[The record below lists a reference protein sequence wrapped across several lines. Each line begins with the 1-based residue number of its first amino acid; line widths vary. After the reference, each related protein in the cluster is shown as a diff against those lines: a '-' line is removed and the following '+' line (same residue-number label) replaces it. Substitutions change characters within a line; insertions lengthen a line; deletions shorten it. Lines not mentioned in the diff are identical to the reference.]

1 MNRSRKLTNPG
12 NRKAV
17 SSMLAGLLVVLI
29 AIACIMAISFF
40 AVGIFSSL
48 HQEQQVT
55 NLLHYKDAEYLS
67 MAISGSTLEVTNG
80 GQYTAKITQIMM
92 WNPNANSQPTFI
104 NESITLYPGSSYS
117 FTLQTPYRYAI
128 LTSYGNEWYVPFDI
142 NNPALDVYALTIT
155 STAGGSTT
163 PAPGTYYYAY
173 GDKVMV
179 TATPAQYY
187 SWDGWSGTG
196 AYSYSGTNDP
206 ITLYMWSNITEAVTF
221 NPIYATVT
229 FSQTGMGSSASGT
242 VLTVDG
248 NSYTYSQLPISFT
261 WQEGTTH
268 SFSWISP
275 VSGGSGAQYV
285 WESTTGLSSSQSGS
299 FTVTGSGSITAAYQ
313 LQYYLSV
320 GIASGSGSVSGSGWY
335 NAGSGAT
342 ASEYP
347 AGGWHFIGWSN
358 GATGS
363 TYTFTM
369 NGPNSIDANFGINSY
384 SVTFYSNP
392 VSGAPISTNYGSG
405 TTPYSVSVN
414 YGSTISYTFGSSFS
428 GGSGVQ
434 YVNPNPLSGS
444 QTIYGSTT
452 ITASYTTQLYVNAYV
467 NSGSGSVSGGGWY
480 NEGTLVTVTASPSAD
495 WYFSSWTG
503 VSGGNPYQF
512 NIYAPTSI
520 GANFEEEGELFYSA
534 LDYGTNA
541 NAYSTATFTG
551 PETTSLTW
559 SGGADGQ
566 YVMPG
571 TYSVSYGNSQ
581 YGAGV
586 YSAPS
591 SVTVS
596 PGGDTF
602 VFATYYTPTS
612 VSVHVGLSGNVIEVN
627 GVVST
632 ADGSNVGAIS
642 SFVINVYWSNNEG
655 SGTSGPAKTDTVSG
669 GAYAWEIGEY
679 TGGSLQIDAT
689 VNFIGYYGYLS
700 SSGSSGMV
708 TP

>member
-1 MNRSRKLTNPG
+1 MPKKRGVSNTISGIIVIIIIIGIIITMAILF
-12 NRKAV
+12 
-17 SSMLAGLLVVLI
+17 SSMLGYYYQQQQI
-29 AIACIMAISFF
+29 NQEYFYKSHE
-40 AVGIFSSL
+40 SL
-48 HQEQQVT
+48 T
-55 NLLHYKDAEYLS
+55 IG
-67 MAISGSTLEVTNG
+67 ISGTSFTVQNI
-80 GQYTAKITQIMM
+80 GQYTTHITQIVTE
-92 WNPNANSQPTFI
+92 NTQTNSATITQENIILYAGQNYTFTNILQKPNQ
-104 NESITLYPGSSYS
+104 
-117 FTLQTPYRYAI
+117 YAI
-128 LTSYGNEWYVPFDI
+128 ITSYGNEWWVPFDI
-142 NNPALDVYALTIT
+142 NSPLNYIYSLTIT
-155 STAGGSTT
+155 STPGGSTT
-163 PAPGTYYYAY
+163 PTAGHTYYYPY
-173 GDKVMV
+173 GEEVTV

-187 SWDGWSGTG
+187 TWGGWSGTG
-196 AYSYSGTNDP
+196 THSYSGTNNP
-206 ITLYMWSNITEAVTF
+206 ITLYMWSNITEAATF

-335 NAGSGAT
+335 NAGSSAT
-342 ASEYP
+342 ASESP
-347 AGGWHFIGWSN
+347 AGGWHFIDWSN

-384 SVTFYSNP
+384 SVTFQSSP
-392 VSGAPISTNYGSG
+392 ASGASVSTNYGSG

-434 YVNPNPLSGS
+434 YVNPNPSSGS

-452 ITASYTTQLYVNAYV
+452 ITASYTTQLYVYAYV

-503 VSGGNPYQF
+503 ASGGNPYQF
-512 NIYAPTSI
+512 NVYSPTSI
-520 GANFEEEGELFYSA
+520 GANFGEDGEIYYASV
-534 LDYGTNA
+534 DYGTFERVG
-541 NAYSTATFTG
+541 STATLSNG
-551 PETTSLTW
+551 QQLSY
-559 SGGADGQ
+559 SGGSDATAW
-566 YVMPG
+566 VPPG
-571 TYSVSYGNSQ
+571 TYSISYSNSQ
-581 YGAGV
+581 YGKGV

-591 SVTVS
+591 SVSVS
-596 PGGDTF
+596 SGGQPSITA
-602 VFATYYTPTS
+602 VYYTPTS
-612 VSVHVGLSGNVIEVN
+612 TTISYTVTSSNGVTISGNVL
-627 GVVST
+627 T
-632 ADGSNVGAIS
+632 ADGSNVGS
-642 SFVINVYWSNNEG
+642 GQSVTVYWYIYNEPNGGGTVVASG
-655 SGTSGPAKTDTVSG
+655 SQVVTTSSG
-669 GAYAWEIGEY
+669 GAYSWEAGWP
-679 TGGSLQIDAT
+679 GGIFASSIT
-689 VNFIGYYGYLS
+689 VKANYAGSAGYLPS
-700 SSGSSGMV
+700 SASETGNL
-708 TP
+708 

>member
-1 MNRSRKLTNPG
+1 
-12 NRKAV
+12 
-17 SSMLAGLLVVLI
+17 MLAGMLVLLI
-29 AIACIMAISFF
+29 AIACVLAISFF

-48 HQEQQVT
+48 YQEQQVT

-80 GQYTAKITQIMM
+80 GQYTARITQIMV
-92 WNPNANSQPTFI
+92 WNPNTNSPPAFI
-104 NESITLYPGSSYS
+104 NESITLYPGSSYN

-142 NNPALDVYALTIT
+142 NNPVLDVYALTIT

-163 PAPGTYYYAY
+163 PAPGTYYYTY
-173 GDKVMV
+173 GDKVTV

-187 SWDGWSGTG
+187 TWGGWTGTG
-196 AYSYSGTNDP
+196 AYSYSGTNNP
-206 ITLYMWSNITEAVTF
+206 ITLYMWSNITEAATF

-248 NSYTYSQLPISFT
+248 NSYAYSQLPIGFS
-261 WQEGTTH
+261 WQEGTSH

-285 WESTTGLSSSQSGS
+285 WRSTTGLSSSQSGS
-299 FTVTGSGSITAAYQ
+299 FTVTGSGSITATYQ
-313 LQYYLSV
+313 PQYYLSV
-320 GIASGSGSVSGSGWY
+320 GIASGSGSVSGTGWY
-335 NAGSGAT
+335 NAGSSAT
-342 ASEYP
+342 ASESP
-347 AGGWHFIGWSN
+347 ATGWHFIDWSN

-384 SVTFYSNP
+384 AVTFQSSP
-392 VSGAPISTNYGSG
+392 ASGASVSTNYGSG
-405 TTPYSVSVN
+405 TTPYSVTVT
-414 YGSTISYTFGSSFS
+414 YGNTISYTFGSSFS

-434 YVNPNPLSGS
+434 YVNPNPSSGS

-503 VSGGNPYQF
+503 ASGGNPYQF
-512 NIYAPTSI
+512 NVYSPTSI
-520 GANFEEEGELFYSA
+520 GANFGEDGEIYYASV
-534 LDYGTNA
+534 DYGTFERVG
-541 NAYSTATFTG
+541 STATLSNG
-551 PETTSLTW
+551 QQLSY
-559 SGGADGQ
+559 SGGSDATAW
-566 YVMPG
+566 VPPG
-571 TYSVSYGNSQ
+571 TYSISYSNSQ
-581 YGAGV
+581 YGKGV

-591 SVTVS
+591 SVSVS
-596 PGGDTF
+596 SGGQPSITA
-602 VFATYYTPTS
+602 VYYTPTS
-612 VSVHVGLSGNVIEVN
+612 TTISYTVTSSNGVTISGNVL
-627 GVVST
+627 T
-632 ADGSNVGAIS
+632 ADGSNVGS
-642 SFVINVYWSNNEG
+642 GQSVTVYWYIYNEPNGGGTVVASG
-655 SGTSGPAKTDTVSG
+655 SQVVTTSSG
-669 GAYAWEIGEY
+669 GAYSWEAGWP
-679 TGGSLQIDAT
+679 GGIFASSIT
-689 VNFIGYYGYLS
+689 VKANYAGSAGYLPS
-700 SSGSSGMV
+700 SASETGNL
-708 TP
+708 